1 MFKEKNLKA
10 WKYIQGAKDYK
21 EWLSRFV
28 KESNRNP
35 WYENITEIKN
45 LMDGLSIRLDP
56 AKDRDSELKDRFQK
70 ITQNV
75 E

>member
-21 EWLSRFV
+21 ERLSRFV

-35 WYENITEIKN
+35 
-45 LMDGLSIRLDP
+45 
-56 AKDRDSELKDRFQK
+56 
-70 ITQNV
+70 
-75 E
+75 